1 MPQVFWPFPVSTVT
15 EWPASAGR
23 PNHWGTDFG
32 IAQGTPLRATI
43 DGTIIR
49 HNNDGLGAYVLDIVS
64 DDGLLVRNGH
74 LSRMDV
80 NTGQRVTAGQ
90 VIGLTGG
97 RPGTPGAGYSYGP
110 HLHWELR
117 WDRVWSGGRWVDP
130 RRMSPPVRDF
140 GGGSPIIIG
149 DEEKFMRIVHAT
161 DGKAYLVTEDG
172 FQWLP
177 SPMYYD
183 LFKRLINSSVDA
195 PERFTPAEIE
205 AMNGQLQDVA
215 RRNAS
220 APAKVTAE
228 VDYSRIA
235 KTVNDDAARRLQ
247 G

>member
-1 MPQVFWPFPVSTVT
+1 MPTLYWPFSTSTVT
-15 EWPASAGR
+15 EWPASPGR

-32 IAQGTPLRATI
+32 VPQGTPLKATV

-49 HNNDGLGAYVLDIVS
+49 HNNDGLGAYVLDIIS

-97 RPGTPGAGYSYGP
+97 RPGTPGAGMSTGP

-130 RRMSPPVRDF
+130 RKLNPPLLNFGDVPVKKKDGSDVLMINKIGSSPVQWAIFGPNFWLEFTGNDTANAFALQSTSNGLSVPVSAQFWDYCKQVAT
-140 GGGSPIIIG
+140 SPVQVNVNASG
-149 DEEKFMRIVHAT
+149 
-161 DGKAYLVTEDG
+161 
-172 FQWLP
+172 
-177 SPMYYD
+177 
-183 LFKRLINSSVDA
+183 SVDA
-195 PERFTPAEIE
+195 QA
-205 AMNGQLQDVA
+205 VA
-215 RRNAS
+215 RAVND
-220 APAKVTAE
+220 E
-228 VDYSRIA
+228 IA
-235 KTVNDDAARRLQ
+235 KRMQ